1 MLAKTMNLENSIPID
16 TLHLLN
22 EALSDGIIS
31 MDSVLNEIMSSKR
44 TKVKKLHPY
53 SITPPSKDG
62 GRWQTRYK
70 LPDGTYKNIKASSE
84 EKLLDKLI
92 PIYFSSAHIDKMTFH
107 GLYKEWLEYKKTV
120 TSSPNTI
127 KRHGEHY
134 RKYFEP
140 SKLHNERITK
150 IDELFLETECNRIV
164 KDFNLSRKEWCN
176 AKTILNGM
184 FNYAVRKKYLTTN
197 PMDKIKILVKFRQV
211 VKKTGKTETFNS
223 DELADLNSFL
233 DRMYTET
240 EDTSYLAVRLNFFL
254 GLRVGE
260 LVALKWSDLSD
271 EQHLHILREEIRNQE
286 TNTISVVE
294 HTKTHCD
301 RFVVLV
307 PEALSILRKIQ
318 PEGEYVFMRD
328 GKRITTIRISTILR
342 KYARSKGV
350 TVKSSHKIRKTF
362 ASILNAAGVPLD
374 CIRESLGHTNLST
387 TLEYLFNP
395 LTEEQ
400 TYNLIA
406 SALQTDCLQMS
417 TGFLDTK
424 KTEVLDL

>member
-1 MLAKTMNLENSIPID
+1 
-16 TLHLLN
+16 
-22 EALSDGIIS
+22 
-31 MDSVLNEIMSSKR
+31 
-44 TKVKKLHPY
+44 
-53 SITPPSKDG
+53 
-62 GRWQTRYK
+62 
-70 LPDGTYKNIKASSE
+70 
-84 EKLLDKLI
+84 
-92 PIYFSSAHIDKMTFH
+92 
-107 GLYKEWLEYKKTV
+107 
-120 TSSPNTI
+120 
-127 KRHGEHY
+127 
-134 RKYFEP
+134 
-140 SKLHNERITK
+140 
-150 IDELFLETECNRIV
+150 
-164 KDFNLSRKEWCN
+164 
-176 AKTILNGM
+176 M

-342 KYARSKGV
+342 KYARFRGGYE
-350 TVKSSHKIRKTF
+350 KISVNK
-362 ASILNAAGVPLD
+362 ILL
-374 CIRESLGHTNLST
+374 
-387 TLEYLFNP
+387 
-395 LTEEQ
+395 
-400 TYNLIA
+400 
-406 SALQTDCLQMS
+406 
-417 TGFLDTK
+417 
-424 KTEVLDL
+424 